1 MRQFFGRVI
10 QKNLYHKKMNLIKT
24 KSFSLATYTK
34 GDFSS
39 PKLALILPGRL
50 DTKDYPHM
58 RSHVECLAKRGYFA
72 LSFDPP
78 GTWKSPGSIQ
88 LYTMT
93 NYLKAINELIEYF
106 GNKPTFIMGHSRGGS
121 MAILAGINNP
131 HVISFASV
139 MSTYSYRP
147 EIHGGYPDEQWKKD
161 GYKIHKRDIPGK
173 TNEFVEFKLPYAFLE
188 DQIQYD
194 MFTSLR
200 ESKKPKLFILG
211 QHDKTVPPN
220 IVEIAYNAASD
231 PKVLGTINS
240 DHNYRIN
247 NGLIEEVNGI
257 IGRFLD
263 EYDK

>member
-1 MRQFFGRVI
+1 MD
-10 QKNLYHKKMNLIKT
+10 LIKT
-24 KSFSLATYTK
+24 KDFDLATHTR
-34 GDFSS
+34 GNSSS
-39 PKLALILPGRL
+39 PYLALVLPGRL

-58 RSHVECLAKRGYFA
+58 LSHVEYLAKRGYFA

-78 GTWKSPGSIQ
+78 GTWESPGSIQ

-121 MAILAGINNP
+121 MAMLAGIGNP
-131 HVISFASV
+131 YITSFASV
-139 MSTYSYRP
+139 MSTYSYKP
-147 EIHGGYPDEQWKKD
+147 EVHGGYPDEQWEKD

-173 TNEFVEFKLPYAFLE
+173 TNEFVEFRLPYTFLE

-194 MFTSLR
+194 MLAGLK

-211 QHDKTVPPN
+211 QHDKTVLPG
-220 IVEIAYNAASD
+220 IVKTAYDAASD
-231 PKVLGTINS
+231 PKVLGMINS
-240 DHNYRIN
+240 DHSYGVN
-247 NGLIEEVNGI
+247 NSLIKEVNDI
-257 IGRFLD
+257 IGGGFLD